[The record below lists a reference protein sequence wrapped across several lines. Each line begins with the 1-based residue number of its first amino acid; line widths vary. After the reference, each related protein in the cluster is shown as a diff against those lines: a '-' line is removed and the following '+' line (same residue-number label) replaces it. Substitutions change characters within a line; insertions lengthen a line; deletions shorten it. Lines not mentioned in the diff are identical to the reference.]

1 MLTDMKSIS
10 HTKNLSRSNLT
21 IPSRRLTKMRTKA
34 YRAAMMESS
43 ATLRIAT
50 QVRLLRERA
59 NLSQTQL
66 ARAIGTRQS
75 AIARIE
81 SGGYGRF
88 SRALLHRIANY
99 FDVATWVEF
108 VSFSTFLQ
116 RTDNLSPDVLTPTRY
131 TEEFDQEGEPTTD
144 VLLQFDGSAI
154 SGSLYCQP
162 VANANPSR
170 S

>member
-1 MLTDMKSIS
+1 M
-10 HTKNLSRSNLT
+10 RS
-21 IPSRRLTKMRTKA
+21 KA

-81 SGGYGRF
+81 SGEYGRF
-88 SRALLHRIANY
+88 SMALLHRIANY

-131 TEEFDQEGEPTTD
+131 TEEFDQEGVPTTD

-154 SGSLYCQP
+154 SASHYCQP
-162 VANANPSR
+162 VANANTSDEQFEVAPAAS
-170 S
+170 SMTTKS